1 MHETR
6 YENNC
11 HVEPTVDIGASFK
24 TWSGHNVLD
33 LYIHVLYKQDYEDGF
48 VVRLSHVTFTKARVS
63 NIVVASIEVPSPL
76 HESQNTRWRSLLYS
90 PNGRHQIITPDL
102 VKNSHY
108 PRFIL
113 HLVD

>member
-33 LYIHVLYKQDYEDGF
+33 LYIHVLYILDYEDGF
-48 VVRLSHVTFTKARVS
+48 VVRLSHVTLIKARVS